1 MKLKELLAKMEDN
14 LKKYSVVTDNT
25 FQQHEYKTKKKKKSR
40 RIHVQRE

>member
-25 FQQHEYKTKKKKKSR
+25 FQQHLPFLLIPVHKIQFAHT
-40 RIHVQRE
+40 